1 MQRANRRRK
10 IHLVAM
16 KALLE
21 SELLEGAEVANG
33 A

>member
-21 SELLEGAEVANG
+21 SELLEGAEAANG